1 MRGLRR
7 VTALLMSEHLL
18 LPAIL
23 LTPLAGA
30 AGILL
35 LRKRPNVREAASL
48 ATAAVLFVLVIALL
62 PAVLRGGRPQL
73 VAFEFVPGIGFA
85 FHAEPLGMAFA
96 LIVSFLWF
104 ITVLY
109 AIGYMRAH
117 HEQHQGRFYL
127 FFALAIAAT
136 IGGAF
141 AANLLTLYFFYEA
154 LTLATYPLV
163 THGGKDKDRAGGHTY
178 LTILLGTSLVFLLLA
193 MAWTYL
199 LAGTL
204 SFTDGGIFANGTG
217 LVGDLSPAL
226 LAVLFALF
234 LFGTGKAA
242 LMPFHR
248 WLPAAM
254 VAPTPVSALLHAV
267 AVVKL
272 GVFAILKVT
281 VYIFGLDTLTRFGA
295 AELMQY
301 VAAATLLLAALFAL
315 RENNLKR
322 RLAYSTI
329 SQLAYIVLAATL
341 ANQLSLVAGGM
352 HIAAHAFAKIT
363 LFFCAGVILV
373 SLHKTTVS
381 ELRGLGRA
389 MPITFTAWTV
399 ASLCVI
405 GLPLTGGFWSKW
417 YLAQGALQAG
427 EPLMMAVV
435 LAGSL
440 LAMGYLLP
448 PAILAFYSPA
458 APAANDAPTA
468 EAAEAATPRR
478 FEGPV
483 PSLVAL
489 SVTAAVS
496 VLLFFAVQP
505 VFRLLDGMG
514 G

>member
-1 MRGLRR
+1 
-7 VTALLMSEHLL
+7 MSWIASW
-18 LPAIL
+18 PIAAAL
-23 LTPLAGA
+23 LTPIVAALA
-30 AGILL
+30 LL
-35 LRKRPNVREAASL
+35 PLGHRPNSREAVSL
-48 ATAAVLFVLVIALL
+48 VAAAVLFVLIALL
-62 PAVLRGGRPQL
+62 LFDVAKGGRPSL
-73 VAFEFVPGIGFA
+73 SAFEFLPGIELA
-85 FHAEPLGMAFA
+85 FEAEPLGVAFA

-104 ITVLY
+104 ITVTY

-117 HEQHQGRFYL
+117 NEQHQTRFYT

-136 IGGAF
+136 IGAAL
-141 AANLLTLYFFYEA
+141 AANLLTLYLFYEA

-163 THGGKDKDRAGGHTY
+163 THGGSDKDRAGGHTY

-193 MAWTYL
+193 MAWTYTL
-199 LAGTL
+199 TGTL
-204 SFTDGGIFANGTG
+204 SFVDGGVFRDADN
-217 LVGDLSPAL
+217 LVPGATPAL
-226 LAVLFALF
+226 LALLFALF

-281 VYIFGLDTLTRFGA
+281 VYTFGIDTLTLFDA
-295 AELMQY
+295 TQAMQY
-301 VAAATLLLAALFAL
+301 VAAATLLVAAFFAL
-315 RENNLKR
+315 REDNLKR

-341 ANQLSLVAGGM
+341 ANRLSLVAGGL

-363 LFFCAGVILV
+363 LFFCAGMILV
-373 SLHKTTVS
+373 TLHKTTVT
-381 ELRGLGRA
+381 ELRGIGRT
-389 MPITFTAWTV
+389 MPITLTAWIV

-417 YLAQGALQAG
+417 YLAHGALAAG
-427 EPLMMAVV
+427 EPLMMVVV
-435 LAGSL
+435 LLGSL

-448 PAILAFYSPA
+448 PAVRAFY
-458 APAANDAPTA
+458 APRADSTVVHSSTLALEAPW
-468 EAAEAATPRR
+468 
-478 FEGPV
+478 
-483 PSLVAL
+483 PSLLAL
-489 SVTAAVS
+489 TLTAVIS

-505 VFRLLDGMG
+505 IFTLLESFAG
-514 G
+514 

>member
-1 MRGLRR
+1 
-7 VTALLMSEHLL
+7 MSASW
-18 LPAIL
+18 PIAAAL

-30 AGILL
+30 GGVLL
-35 LRKRPNVREAASL
+35 LWQRPNLREAVSL
-48 ATAAVLFVLVIALL
+48 AAAAVLFALVASLL
-62 PAVLRGGRPQL
+62 PSVADGARPSFVLL
-73 VAFEFVPGIGFA
+73 EFLPGIGIA
-85 FHAEPLGMAFA
+85 FHAEPLGVGFA

-104 ITVLY
+104 ITVMY

-117 HEQHQGRFYL
+117 KELHQARFYCY
-127 FFALAIAAT
+127 FALAIMAT
-136 IGGAF
+136 VGAAF
-141 AANLLTLYFFYEA
+141 AANLLTLYLFYEA

-163 THGGKDKDRAGGHTY
+163 THGGAGKDRAGGRTY
-178 LTILLGTSLVFLLLA
+178 LTVLLGTSLVFLLLA
-193 MAWTYL
+193 IAWTWT

-204 SFTDGGIFANGTG
+204 SFVDGGVFMEGDRLVPG
-217 LVGDLSPAL
+217 LTPAL
-226 LAVLFALF
+226 LALLFALF

-281 VYIFGLDTLTRFGA
+281 VYTFGLGALTLFDATQA
-295 AELMQY
+295 MQY
-301 VAAATLLLAALFAL
+301 VAAATLIIAAVVAI
-315 RENNLKR
+315 REDNLKR

-341 ANQLSLVAGGM
+341 ATRVSLLGGGM

-373 SLHKTTVS
+373 TMHKTTVS
-381 ELRGLGRA
+381 ELSGIGRA
-389 MPITFTAWTV
+389 MPVTMTAWIV

-417 YLAQGALQAG
+417 YLARGALDAG
-427 EPLMMAVV
+427 EPLMLVVV
-435 LAGSL
+435 LVGSL

-448 PAILAFYSPA
+448 PFTRRGPIPRRR
-458 APAANDAPTA
+458 
-468 EAAEAATPRR
+468 ATPASCSRKARGRR
-478 FEGPV
+478 CW
-483 PSLVAL
+483 
-489 SVTAAVS
+489 
-496 VLLFFAVQP
+496 
-505 VFRLLDGMG
+505 RCR
-514 G
+514 